1 MKSSAPSFN
10 SMVSSGSVKQTTLT
24 PAYIFRFWLPLA
36 ATWFMMSVEGPFL
49 AAVIA
54 RLADPKFNLAAYGVA
69 FSFALIVEAPIIMIM
84 SASTALVRDK
94 QTYYKLRNFTFFLN
108 AVITLGMLI
117 GLIPAVFTFV
127 AEGLIDLPHDVARLT
142 YGASILLL
150 PWPGAIGFRRFYQG
164 LLISGN
170 RTRRVAYGTMIRLG
184 TMAATGITL
193 YHSGSIPG
201 AWVGAAALSAGVTLE
216 AIATRIMAHQTIGKL
231 CRHTEPGGGL
241 SYRYISHFYWPLAL
255 TSILS
260 LGVQPLVTF
269 FMGHSRYPVESLAVL
284 PVVNSLVFIF
294 RSMGLSFQ
302 EVGIALMGKNGEG
315 YPAIRHFALLLAS
328 SVVVG
333 LGIVALTPISGI
345 WFQTVS
351 GLSSQLTGFAILPA
365 MILVPM
371 PGLSVIISFQ
381 RALLVHGKQTVH
393 ISWATAIEVL
403 GIIITLWLGTRY
415 FHLVG
420 ATAAA
425 LGFLIGRIGAN
436 LWLTK
441 PCLKARSTFPF

>member
-1 MKSSAPSFN
+1 
-10 SMVSSGSVKQTTLT
+10 VKQTTLT
-24 PAYIFRFWLPLA
+24 PSYIFRFWLPLA
-36 ATWFMMSVEGPFL
+36 ATWLMMSVEGPFL

-84 SASTALVRDK
+84 SASTALVRDHRS
-94 QTYYKLRNFTFFLN
+94 YHKLRNFTFCLN
-108 AVITLGMLI
+108 AMITLGMLI

-127 AEGLIDLPHDVARLT
+127 AETLIGLPHEVARLT

-170 RTRRVAYGTMIRLG
+170 RTRRVAYGTIIRLA
-184 TMAATGITL
+184 TMAITGIIL
-193 YHSGSIPG
+193 FQNGGIPG

-231 CRHTEPGGGL
+231 LGHTEPGASL
-241 SYRYISHFYWPLAL
+241 SYRYISLFYWPLAL

-302 EVGIALMGKNGEG
+302 EVGIALMGKEGEG
-315 YPAIRHFALLLAS
+315 YPVIRRFALVLSA
-328 SVVVG
+328 SVVLG

-351 GLSSQLTGFAILPA
+351 GLSSQLTAFAILPA

-393 ISWATAIEVL
+393 ISWATAVEVL
-403 GIIITLWLGTRY
+403 GIVITLWLGTHY
-415 FHLVG
+415 FQVVG

-425 LGFLIGRIGAN
+425 MGFLIGRIAAN
-436 LWLTK
+436 VWLTV
-441 PCLKARSTFPF
+441 PCTRVRKRQVQRNQSLPEIP